1 MEDYFSFLP
10 DPIIVLII
18 SYLAFRDAARTS
30 VLSQRWRH
38 LWRST
43 KNIEFDETLF
53 MREVESREERELCR
67 RDFIYFVRQWIL
79 DYQEPVL
86 DMFRLAFSNPK
97 QYQLEMENCVR
108 FAIAHGVKRLD
119 LDFCDP
125 AWGEYNSDE
134 PPPSFALPSCVYRN
148 GVLESL
154 RLYSC
159 SFHVS
164 RFNTFTALKDLSIG
178 WSELKSF
185 ALSALLVNCPLL
197 ESLSLKKC
205 WNLDDPVISGPK
217 LKLRSL
223 VMDKCAF
230 IYRFTVGAPLLR
242 SLSYS
247 GAVSEFVFL
256 NQPPVEKVEL
266 DFGLEPDIDY
276 EGTYGDVIRELLG
289 DLKCTTLTVCSFM
302 LQDYAPP
309 SELRGNNVF
318 WRQQEPVSPCMI
330 ETLRI
335 VEMKGVGGEPN
346 ELLLVK
352 YLLRHGHVMETLN
365 IILKKQMGHGDADTE
380 SNSRSWAEMLQY
392 YARASSGLQILI
404 S

>member
-1 MEDYFSFLP
+1 MEDYFSLLP

-79 DYQEPVL
+79 DYQEPVV

-134 PPPSFALPSCVYRN
+134 PPPSFGLPSCVYRN

-302 LQDYAPP
+302 LQVQLPLLILDFLFSIFFFLGKQTY
-309 SELRGNNVF
+309 
-318 WRQQEPVSPCMI
+318 
-330 ETLRI
+330 I
-335 VEMKGVGGEPN
+335 V
-346 ELLLVK
+346 
-352 YLLRHGHVMETLN
+352 
-365 IILKKQMGHGDADTE
+365 
-380 SNSRSWAEMLQY
+380 
-392 YARASSGLQILI
+392 
-404 S
+404 